1 MTRTFSFFL
10 MGILNQSE
18 GVSGLSDDD
27 ARRIRGVCGVHTK
40 EGAEA
45 ARRGG
50 SGVDGVPE
58 AAEKTKIY
66 DDEAGD
72 RNSISPIVVL
82 QLASRGHHREFGFE
96 MRLRRRLQ
104 SQSVA
109 SPSYR
114 SQRPHEPSQLA
125 RAARRDVGASTSA
138 RAMWALKHNIH

>member
-18 GVSGLSDDD
+18 GVSGLSDVD
-27 ARRIRGVCGVHTK
+27 ALELRGVCCVDTK

-58 AAEKTKIY
+58 AAAKTKIY

-72 RNSISPIVVL
+72 RNSISPVVCNWRLVDEVRVPELRDELPELEL
-82 QLASRGHHREFGFE
+82 QPARGAE
-96 MRLRRRLQ
+96 
-104 SQSVA
+104 
-109 SPSYR
+109 
-114 SQRPHEPSQLA
+114 
-125 RAARRDVGASTSA
+125 
-138 RAMWALKHNIH
+138 